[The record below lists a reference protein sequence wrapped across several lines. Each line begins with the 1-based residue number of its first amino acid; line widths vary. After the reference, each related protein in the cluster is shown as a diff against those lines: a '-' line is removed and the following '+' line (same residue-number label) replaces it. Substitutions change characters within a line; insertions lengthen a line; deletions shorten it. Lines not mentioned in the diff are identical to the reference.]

1 MPIIWRSRGCT
12 VSSFS
17 IRDRTVK
24 KLSSYWIR
32 PPVHDWL
39 TEGFDTLDLREAKA
53 LLDEMGL

>member
-1 MPIIWRSRGCT
+1 
-12 VSSFS
+12 
-17 IRDRTVK
+17 VK

-53 LLDEMGL
+53 LLDEMSL

>member
-12 VSSFS
+12 VSSVS

-24 KLSSYWIR
+24 KLSSNWVR
-32 PPVHDWL
+32 PPVHDRL